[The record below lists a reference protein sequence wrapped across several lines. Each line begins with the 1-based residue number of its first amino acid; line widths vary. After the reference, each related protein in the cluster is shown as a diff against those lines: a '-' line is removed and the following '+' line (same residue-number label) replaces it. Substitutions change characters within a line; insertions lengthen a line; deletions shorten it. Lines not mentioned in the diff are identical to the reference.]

1 MAEDIKNYVLS
12 LSSEERQNKKISE
25 DSMQRI
31 IRLLD
36 SHGLIIIEDA
46 LDVDFCDK
54 MNDRIRLDSD
64 LLLNKGKQLQVNFE
78 DGNIQQELPPDGP
91 TVKELVL
98 NPYAMQIATKILGQG
113 HCCSLFSGNLNLPNS
128 KIQPIHSD
136 TAPMWAVQ
144 SNPHPPSRLIVNYTF
159 IDVTESN
166 GSMEVFPTTHRIINF
181 KYDEEVRI
189 DPQDLR
195 DLPPGV
201 RANMKKGS
209 LLIRDDRLWHRGMTN
224 PSPTPRFMAALIYTI
239 RWQKAETIQLQS
251 DAKEVLVHSDSDLD
265 WHNIEFKDRV
275 NYLNVVDFDE

>member
-113 HCCSLFSGNLNLPNS
+113 
-128 KIQPIHSD
+128 KISFNQ
-136 TAPMWAVQ
+136 
-144 SNPHPPSRLIVNYTF
+144 Y
-159 IDVTESN
+159 
-166 GSMEVFPTTHRIINF
+166 
-181 KYDEEVRI
+181 
-189 DPQDLR
+189 
-195 DLPPGV
+195 
-201 RANMKKGS
+201 
-209 LLIRDDRLWHRGMTN
+209 
-224 PSPTPRFMAALIYTI
+224 
-239 RWQKAETIQLQS
+239 
-251 DAKEVLVHSDSDLD
+251 
-265 WHNIEFKDRV
+265 
-275 NYLNVVDFDE
+275 